1 VPVATVD
8 LGPITVAFDD
18 AGVGTPLVLV
28 HGHPFDRS
36 MWRPQFERFSTAE
49 WRVIVPDLRGYGDT
63 SIVPGKTPLAT
74 FVGDI
79 AALLDRLGLDEEV
92 LAGLSMGGQ
101 IVMEFYR
108 LLPERVRA
116 LVLADTSPKADTADG
131 RRARNDAADRLLRE
145 GMEPYANEVLP
156 KMIAPAN
163 ITALPA
169 VAEHVL
175 RMMRRTPPAGAAAAL
190 RGRAERPDYV
200 AMLATVTVPTL
211 VVVGRDDVFTPISE
225 AELIAERVPQA
236 TLAVI
241 DGAAH
246 MPNLERPDAFNAALA
261 DFLDSVSARA
271 ATAASS

>member
-1 VPVATVD
+1 VATVD

-79 AALLDRLGLDEEV
+79 AALLDRLGLDEVV

-225 AELIAERVPQA
+225 AEPIAERVPQA